1 MANTGYKIYLN
12 RRRLILDPSG
22 SIFYNGLTWSS
33 DLTEPNSDILGNPI
47 LSGLGPYF
55 PNVYDIAT
63 CPISITTTSTTT
75 STTTIAPGFALSFDT
90 MLPGSFPA
98 TQSFDASYNLSPI
111 SSVYSSNENTIVLNY
126 GETEVNFT
134 FESFYN
140 TGFDIPTNNS
150 SAKEFLASIFTAP
163 GCTTTVNSYT
173 QGATLLWDVTI
184 TGITENKTVTFRET
198 LPIEF
203 VVSQPDLQINNFG
216 IYDGVTYFSDYTV
229 NANNSNSPVQY
240 GIYYN
245 RFLYQMFSTADIFV
259 NCTNTSGASTDCYN
273 SYFDFN
279 VSIPV
284 GTNGYI
290 FGGFNP
296 SYSTTM
302 QISMPGTPP

>member
-1 MANTGYKIYLN
+1 MSFTGYKIYLN
-12 RRRLILDPSG
+12 RRRLILDENG
-22 SIFYNGLTWSS
+22 TIFYNGLTWSS
-33 DLTEPNSDILGNPI
+33 DLTEPNSDILGNAI

-55 PNVYDIAT
+55 PNVYDIT
-63 CPISITTTSTTT
+63 SCPLGGASTTT
-75 STTTIAPGFALSFDT
+75 TTTTTLPPGFILSFET
-90 MLPGSFPA
+90 MLPGSFPS
-98 TQSFDASYNLSPI
+98 TQSFSAGYNLSPI
-111 SSVYSSNENTIVLNY
+111 SSVYSSNENTIILNY
-126 GETEVNFT
+126 GETEVNFS
-134 FESFYN
+134 FESFWN
-140 TGFDIPTNNS
+140 SGLNIPSDNL
-150 SAKEFLASIFTAP
+150 SAIQFLESIFTAP
-163 GCTTTVNSYT
+163 GCTTIVNYYT
-173 QGATLLWDVTI
+173 QDSTLLWNVTI

-203 VVSQPDLQINNFG
+203 VVSQPDLQINSFG

-273 SYFDFN
+273 NYFDFN

-284 GTNGYI
+284 GTSGYI